1 MNLDPWVKPYWAPM
15 IDPKIKFPRLISR
28 DQLKLLEVNYDTRL
42 QKQILMGQLPP
53 PRSLR
58 VKIPLLVSYS

>member
-1 MNLDPWVKPYWAPM
+1 M

-53 PRSLR
+53 PPQF
-58 VKIPLLVSYS
+58 KG

>member
-1 MNLDPWVKPYWAPM
+1 M

-28 DQLKLLEVNYDTRL
+28 DQFKLLEVSYDTRL

-53 PRSLR
+53 LPPQF
-58 VKIPLLVSYS
+58 KG